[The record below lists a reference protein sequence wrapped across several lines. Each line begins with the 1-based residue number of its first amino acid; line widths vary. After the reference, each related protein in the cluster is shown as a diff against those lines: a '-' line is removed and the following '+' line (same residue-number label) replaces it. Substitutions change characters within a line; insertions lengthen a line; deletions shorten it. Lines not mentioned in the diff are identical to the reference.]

1 MTVAVV
7 GALLAGWA
15 SGGSLDRLGRLPVRG
30 WPLVLLGVL
39 AQVVGALVGGA
50 AYPVGLVLGVC
61 CVGAFLVRH
70 LRMPGMALI
79 TLGLLLNAIVVAANG
94 AMPVSLFAAAR
105 AGAQTGPIAAGADP
119 RHELAGGDTVLS
131 PLGDVVPVPLPWL
144 AQVVSPGDCLV
155 AAGVGL
161 LVYAGMRRREDGEA
175 GSAGAEPEPAE
186 AATGHA
192 PGSP

>member
-1 MTVAVV
+1 MTVAVI
-7 GALLAGWA
+7 GALLAGSA

-61 CVGAFLVRH
+61 CVGAFLLRH
-70 LRMPGMALI
+70 LRLPGMALI

-94 AMPVSLFAAAR
+94 AMPVSLYAAAR
-105 AGAQTGPIAAGADP
+105 AGARTGPIAAGEDP
-119 RHELAGGDTVLS
+119 RHQLAGGDTVLA

-161 LVYAGMRRREDGEA
+161 LVFAGMRRRRGEEA
-175 GSAGAEPEPAE
+175 GSDQAEPVPTEVA
-186 AATGHA
+186 GGQV